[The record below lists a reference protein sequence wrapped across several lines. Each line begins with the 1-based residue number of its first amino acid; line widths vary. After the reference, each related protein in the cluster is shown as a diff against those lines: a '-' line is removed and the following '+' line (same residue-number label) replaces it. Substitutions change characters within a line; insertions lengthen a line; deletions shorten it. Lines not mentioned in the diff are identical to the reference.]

1 MLRRGRTATSLSVP
15 GHQSAIPCVYST
27 MDVLRSQGIHG
38 YDLGKFFSSLEQIT
52 VGGRCPSRASAPVL
66 SYNTCRHCLE
76 DYIFHKDFRA
86 FLADVKVC
94 YCSTM
99 QRP

>member
-1 MLRRGRTATSLSVP
+1 MLRRGRTAKSLSVP
-15 GHQSAIPCVYST
+15 GHQTAHPCVYST

-38 YDLGKFFSSLEQIT
+38 YDLGKVFPSLEQIT
-52 VGGRCPSRASAPVL
+52 VGGRCPSRASTPGL
-66 SYNTCRHCLE
+66 SYYSCRDCLE
-76 DYIFHKDFRA
+76 AYVFHESFRA

-94 YCSTM
+94 NCSIM